1 MSDISNKLVHQILL
15 FYVKEFQPVYPVS
28 RLSVIDSTGV
38 LTLLDPETGG
48 GDAGRTERRDVW
60 DMMWAADNPDLI
72 AIMEKTRLYIIR
84 GTEPE
89 EPINCSGYICL
100 FQDLEI
106 RTCLLDE
113 VMMAADALNSEE
125 HIVDLEV
132 KSLRDTRQLL
142 DKVGITEATT
152 FIEEN
157 PHPRLWRLL
166 AEAAIKNL
174 DLKTA
179 ESAFVRCSDYPG
191 IQLVKKLTNVT
202 NDQIKRAQIASYF
215 GDFNEAEKLYLD
227 VDRRDLA
234 IQLREKLGDWFRVV
248 QLMKMGAGGT
258 DSQLQSAWNNIG
270 DFFAERSNWESA
282 REYYEKSQ
290 NVDRLI
296 ICYQLL
302 EDYDALEKIVD
313 TLPEKHPLLKEI
325 GEIFMSVGMC
335 SQAVSVFLKSGLVQ
349 TAVQACVSL
358 NQWDQAVALAETY
371 NMLPQI
377 ASLLDKYANTL
388 IEKDRHLEVVQ
399 LYRKANRHLD
409 AAKIMFQLAEKES
422 KKRSKPVRIKKLFVL
437 AALLVEDYQNLRN
450 IASGDKSSDFMDNAD
465 GLDFKVVDG
474 AWRGAEAYH
483 FLMLAQRQLYEGH
496 FVEAAMTSLSLKAYE
511 DFIPIEEI
519 YCLIALAS
527 VNAKIFGT
535 ASKAFMKLESIETF
549 AESMREQY
557 AELAMQVF
565 INHPPKDPRGVFIS
579 CHTCSS
585 PLPSW
590 SGVCP
595 GCESRYPV
603 CIVTGRPLMNLTS
616 AWTCKSCKHSAS
628 YSDIGVKQHCPLCHS
643 SARL

>member
-1 MSDISNKLVHQILL
+1 MPTSLVLGRVRTGILE
-15 FYVKEFQPVYPVS
+15 K
-28 RLSVIDSTGV
+28 RLAVINSTGV
-38 LTLLDPETGG
+38 LTLFDLETGS
-48 GDAGRTERRDVW
+48 GDTGRTERRDVW
-60 DMMWAADNPDLI
+60 DMMWACDNPDLI
-72 AIMEKTRLYIIR
+72 AIMEKTRMYIIR

-89 EPINCSGYICL
+89 EPINSGGYICQ

-106 RTCLLDE
+106 RTCILDE
-113 VMMAADALNSEE
+113 VMMTPESLNVDD

-166 AEAAIKNL
+166 AEAAVRKL

-191 IQLVKKLTNVT
+191 IQLVKKLSNIT
-202 NDQIKRAQIASYF
+202 NDQIKKAQISSYF

-248 QLMKMGAGGT
+248 QLMKMGSGGT

-270 DFFAERSNWESA
+270 DYFAERNNWESA

-290 NVDRLI
+290 NIDRLML
-296 ICYQLL
+296 CYQLL
-302 EDYDALEKIVD
+302 GDYEAMEKIAE

-325 GEIFMSVGMC
+325 GDVFVSVGMC
-335 SQAVSVFLKSGLVQ
+335 SQAVSVFIKSGLVQ
-349 TAVQACVSL
+349 MAMQACVSL

-377 ASLLDKYANTL
+377 ASLLDKYANSL

-422 KKRSKPVRIKKLFVL
+422 KKRLNPVRIKKLFVL
-437 AALLVEDYQNLRN
+437 AALLVEDHQNLKTT
-450 IASGDKSSDFMDNAD
+450 ITGDKSMEMLNDVE
-465 GLDFKVVDG
+465 GIDFKVIDG

-483 FLMLAQRQLYEGH
+483 FYMLAQRQLYEGH
-496 FVEAAMTSLSLKAYE
+496 FVEATITSLCLKSYGDIISVDE
-511 DFIPIEEI
+511 V
-519 YCLIALAS
+519 YCLIALAA

-535 ASKAFMKLESIETF
+535 ASKAFMKLESF
-549 AESMREQY
+549 DKFNQSMRDQY
-557 AELAMQVF
+557 SDLAMQVF
-565 INHPPKDPRGVFIS
+565 TKYPPKDPRGVFIS
-579 CHTCSS
+579 CPTCTS

-590 SGVCP
+590 SGVCS
-595 GCESRYPV
+595 GCETRYPV

-628 YSDIGVKQHCPLCHS
+628 YSDIGVKQHCPLCHES
-643 SARL
+643 IRV